1 MTSIFP
7 EMIRSLP
14 LADIPLD
21 GVTAFISQA
30 ENHQILFMEFGKDV
44 EVPSHSHGDQWGM
57 VLAGSIA
64 LTVAGRE
71 RTYGPGDNY
80 FIPAGVEHSARIH
93 AGYADVTFFA
103 DRGRYKAK

>member
-1 MTSIFP
+1 MKSVFP

-14 LADIPLD
+14 IAEIPLE

-30 ENHQILFMEFGKDV
+30 EDHQILFMEFGKDV

-57 VLAGSIA
+57 VLAGSID
-64 LTVAGRE
+64 LTVAGQE

-80 FIPAGVEHSARIH
+80 FIPAGAEHSARIH

-103 DRGRYKAK
+103 DPHRYKPK